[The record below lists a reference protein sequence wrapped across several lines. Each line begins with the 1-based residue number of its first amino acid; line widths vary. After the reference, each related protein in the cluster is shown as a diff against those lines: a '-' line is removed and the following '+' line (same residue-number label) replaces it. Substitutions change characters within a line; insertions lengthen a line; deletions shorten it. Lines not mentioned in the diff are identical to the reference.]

1 MTTPS
6 GGMVEPTA
14 EQSSVSTT
22 GVLPAQPGEPQVIYV
37 REPSHWFRRLLV
49 FVGTF
54 ALIIAVV
61 FGLMTLKIIPSLSNP
76 FAKQTTDRSGPVL
89 LDSMKDLSQYVA
101 AEGNFQV
108 LVDLQENNKFIPDF
122 LFNERTLFVGVGSVD
137 AYVDF
142 SKLTEGS
149 IKISPDGKSVEITL
163 PQPVLEKP
171 SIDTQKSY
179 TFAEEKGAVNR
190 FGDLFGGDPNKQA
203 QLYQLAEQKI
213 AEAARDS
220 ELVSRAQRNTEA
232 MLKSLL
238 TQLGFERIT
247 ITWTPTPTP

>member
-1 MTTPS
+1 MDL
-6 GGMVEPTA
+6 
-14 EQSSVSTT
+14 
-22 GVLPAQPGEPQVIYV
+22 LPD
-37 REPSHWFRRLLV
+37 
-49 FVGTF
+49 
-54 ALIIAVV
+54 
-61 FGLMTLKIIPSLSNP
+61 IPNP
-76 FAKQTTDRSGPVL
+76 FAVDSTDRSGPVL
-89 LDSMKDLSQYVA
+89 LDSMRDLSEYVA

-108 LVDLQENNKFIPDF
+108 LVDLQENNRFIPDF
-122 LFNERTLFVGVGSVD
+122 IFNNRTLFVGIGSVD

-142 SKLTEGS
+142 SKLTEGN
-149 IKISPDGKSVEITL
+149 IKMSEDGKSVELIL
-163 PQPVLEKP
+163 PTPVLEKP

-179 TFAEEKGAVNR
+179 VFAEERGAINR
-190 FGDLFGGDPNKQA
+190 VGDLFGNDPNKQA

>member
-1 MTTPS
+1 MTTGS
-6 GGMVEPTA
+6 GDWSGNTA
-14 EQSSVSTT
+14 A
-22 GVLPAQPGEPQVIYV
+22 LPAQSDGQPQVVYV
-37 REPSHWFRRLLV
+37 QQPRRWGRGFLIFLGTIGLLI
-49 FVGTF
+49 
-54 ALIIAVV
+54 ALF
-61 FGLMTLKIIPSLSNP
+61 FGLKSMDLLPDIPNP
-76 FAKQTTDRSGPVL
+76 FAVDSTDRSGPVL
-89 LDSMKDLSQYVA
+89 LDSMRDLSEYVA

-108 LVDLQENNKFIPDF
+108 LVDLQENNRFIPDF
-122 LFNERTLFVGVGSVD
+122 IFNNRTLFVGIGSVD

-142 SKLTEGS
+142 SKLTEGN
-149 IKISPDGKSVEITL
+149 IKMSEDGKSVELIL
-163 PQPVLEKP
+163 PTPVLEKP

-179 TFAEEKGAVNR
+179 VFAEERGAINR
-190 FGDLFGGDPNKQA
+190 VGDLFGNDPNKQA